1 MASHFLSGGCTPM
14 MEKRVTVPDLILMA
28 GTRVALGVGIGL
40 VLSERLNRDQRKA
53 AGWALLAVGAA
64 TTVPLLINIIGQNSG
79 VSRVGI
85 REVA

>member
-1 MASHFLSGGCTPM
+1 M

-40 VLSERLNRDQRKA
+40 VLSERMNRDQRKA
-53 AGWALLAVGAA
+53 AGWSLLAVGAA
-64 TTVPLLINIIGQNSG
+64 TTIPLVINIIERNNN
-79 VSRVGI
+79 VNRMGI